1 MLHLSLKNILYTIRY
16 SINVTYLSRKYSNM
30 RDEEIQEYLKP
41 LINTIESGNIT
52 KSKAIQLHVQLLLN
66 IRSYGISVDKIISI
80 AGIDISKRVFSS
92 RLSEAKKR
100 LTNGQIKKPIA
111 EKKLDLKPTSSGSC
125 KAPDAVNKNGDSELK
140 YNLNEWSNATKLSV
154 KSIRLFKVAESHN
167 LFPADFNGVKNFNT
181 SNIMALIN
189 GWANSVDSDILLE
202 HEKPTKE
209 QYLEKYKGH

>member
-1 MLHLSLKNILYTIRY
+1 
-16 SINVTYLSRKYSNM
+16 M

-100 LTNGQIKKPIA
+100 LTNEQIKKPTA
-111 EKKLDLKPTSSGSC
+111 VKEPLLSPLSSASSCNPTQT
-125 KAPDAVNKNGDSELK
+125 VNRTITDNASDELI
-140 YNLNEWSNATKLSV
+140 YSPAEWSTATKLGV
-154 KSIRLFKVAESHN
+154 KSIRLFKVAESHD
-167 LFPADFNGVKNFNT
+167 LFPADFNGVKNFST
-181 SNIMALIN
+181 SNIMAIIN
-189 GWANSVDSDILLE
+189 GWADSVDSDILIE
-202 HEKPTKE
+202 DEKPTKE
-209 QYLEKYKGH
+209 QYLEKYKSN

>member
-1 MLHLSLKNILYTIRY
+1 MLHLSLKNTLYTIRY

-100 LTNGQIKKPIA
+100 LTNEQIKKPTA
-111 EKKLDLKPTSSGSC
+111 EKNLDLKPTSSGSC
-125 KAPDAVNKNGDSELK
+125 KAHDAVNKNGDSELK
-140 YNLNEWSNATKLSV
+140 YSLNEWSNATKFGNNGI
-154 KSIRLFKVAESHN
+154 KTYKKAEAVGLCPS
-167 LFPADFNGVKNFNT
+167 DFHGLNSYDGI
-181 SNIMALIN
+181 NIIQIISSWTKTVNNALIDN
-189 GWANSVDSDILLE
+189 DQ
-202 HEKPTKE
+202 KPTKE
-209 QYLEKYKGH
+209 QFLSKYK

>member
-1 MLHLSLKNILYTIRY
+1 
-16 SINVTYLSRKYSNM
+16 M

-100 LTNGQIKKPIA
+100 LTNGQIKKPTA
-111 EKKLDLKPTSSGSC
+111 EKNLDLKPTSSGSY

-140 YNLNEWSNATKLSV
+140 YSLSEWSIATKFGDNGIKTYKKAEAVGLCPSDFHGLNSYA
-154 KSIRLFKVAESHN
+154 SIYIIQMINSWAKT
-167 LFPADFNGVKNFNT
+167 FN
-181 SNIMALIN
+181 NIFI
-189 GWANSVDSDILLE
+189 DDDQ
-202 HEKPTKE
+202 KPTKE
-209 QYLEKYKGH
+209 QFLSKYKCSI